1 MLQLSFLGFDEA
13 CRIGSN
19 GSPVL
24 LRAPKIQSQDM
35 VLHENA
41 MLLLFNFRVYRPAC
55 VIYWHC
61 VVAFLRRNP
70 STSLCLKGMEQ
81 SIDMH

>member
-1 MLQLSFLGFDEA
+1 MSQLSFLGFDEA

-35 VLHENA
+35 VLHESA

-61 VVAFLRRNP
+61 VGIFQEESEHFVVFEGYGA
-70 STSLCLKGMEQ
+70 K
-81 SIDMH
+81 H

>member
-35 VLHENA
+35 VLHESA
-41 MLLLFNFRVYRPAC
+41 MLLLFNFRVYRPAF

-61 VVAFLRRNP
+61 VGIFSGGIRALR
-70 STSLCLKGMEQ
+70 CV
-81 SIDMH
+81 